1 MDRKLSSADKFDLQQ
16 NYRRFLKYQEQ
27 FTLANDAY
35 KDARASR
42 VWIGGLVM
50 LLFAL
55 ASDFFL
61 GASAALFGL
70 YFYRIVL
77 AWFHSSQAEEGREQM
92 ERWFAGKGLKFQ
104 GRVLYFRDDEMLA
117 RPIDPFD
124 DALYG

>member
-1 MDRKLSSADKFDLQQ
+1 MDRTLGVSDKFELQQ

-27 FTLANDAY
+27 FTLANDAL

-42 VWIGGLVM
+42 VWIAGLIM

-70 YFYRIVL
+70 YFYRIAL
-77 AWFHSSQAEEGREQM
+77 AWYQSSQAEEGREQM

-104 GRVLYFRDDEMLA
+104 GRILYFREDDMLEN
-117 RPIDPFD
+117 PIDPFD
-124 DALYG
+124 DALYQ